1 MGQFILHA
9 RIEGVG
15 PPSNNRLAARLG
27 TGQPADVIQLTRNF
41 HLVAGVC
48 LMSLASVAV
57 RADLPAGTLVF
68 HRVVIHDEQ
77 GTGLDAYTLN
87 IPAGWQCQNRVIWD
101 LQRTVAPTDLYVQ
114 VVNPAGS
121 EEFTYFPSGVFVWS
135 RAYQQY
141 SAQMGGRVQG
151 CPIRQP
157 ANGPLAAIKYVII
170 PAYLKGLGNYSVV
183 SSKELP
189 QMAAAY
195 APTYNKPGQPQG
207 EVRAGTMRIEYQQ
220 GDRTMQ
226 QDIYCVF
233 VIVSGPAGYVWA
245 LDHIVSFKAQK
256 GALDQSGKKFSLM
269 AASLLPTPKFMDA
282 IDRVTNMLIQQFYQN
297 QQALMQRVAIEEK
310 AQQQISDQI
319 MSGWEARSAAQTT
332 AIDNYDAGAIRGVNN
347 EVDPHTGDTVQV
359 PDEATHAWSS
369 SSGEIIY
376 SDNENFKP
384 GDYKNADWEEL
395 TPKH

>member
-1 MGQFILHA
+1 
-9 RIEGVG
+9 VG
-15 PPSNNRLAARLG
+15 A
-27 TGQPADVIQLTRNF
+27 GQPVDVNQLTRRIR
-41 HLVAGVC
+41 LVMGAC
-48 LMSLASVAV
+48 LLSLATATV

-87 IPAGWQCQNRVIWD
+87 VPDGWRCQNRVIWN
-101 LQRTVAPTDLYVQ
+101 LQRTVAPTDLFVQ

-157 ANGPLAAIKYVII
+157 VNGPLFAIRNVII
-170 PAYLKGLGNYSVV
+170 PAYLKDIDGRYSVV
-183 SSKELP
+183 SSQELP
-189 QMAAAY
+189 KMAAAY

-207 EVRAGTMRIEYQQ
+207 VVRAGTMRIEYQQ
-220 GDRTMQ
+220 GERTMQ
-226 QDIYCVF
+226 QDIYCVY

-282 IDRVTNMLIQQFYQN
+282 VDRVTNMLVQRFYQN

-310 AQQQISDQI
+310 AQQQISNQI
-319 MSGWEARSAAQTT
+319 MSGWEARSNAQTA
-332 AIDNYDAGAIRGVNN
+332 AIDNYDAGAIRGVNR
-347 EVDPHTGDTVQV
+347 EVDPHTGDTVEV

-376 SDNENFKP
+376 TDNENFKP
-384 GDYKNADWEEL
+384 SDYKNADWEEL
-395 TPKH
+395 TPKQP